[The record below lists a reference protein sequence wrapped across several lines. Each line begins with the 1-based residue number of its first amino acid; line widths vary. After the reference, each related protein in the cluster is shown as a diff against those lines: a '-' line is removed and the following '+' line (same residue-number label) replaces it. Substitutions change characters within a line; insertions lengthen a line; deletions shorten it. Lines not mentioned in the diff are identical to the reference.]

1 MKTLTPKKAVPNT
14 ITVTVDPTKVS
25 RGHWVRPS
33 GAGKH
38 MDKRAKR
45 YRTRDAAFRK
55 ALDY

>member
-1 MKTLTPKKAVPNT
+1 MKTLTPKKAVSNT

-33 GAGKH
+33 GAGNH